1 MSRDDERRAE
11 EVLAPVPE
19 HERFRRLEELQEE
32 QQPGRRGWGPLRHR
46 DEPSGEELNEVE
58 D

>member
-1 MSRDDERRAE
+1 MRRGGHEEPRSE

-32 QQPGRRGWGPLRHR
+32 Q
-46 DEPSGEELNEVE
+46 EPSQPAPGESVNEAE